1 MARGDDKAPGR
12 RSKEGTCCSEPKDG
26 APPTSPV
33 RHRRVISVL
42 AKARGNAMGRR
53 PIISGL
59 DMRVVSDKD
68 VVRQETP
75 SPMSMVV
82 YGNLEIR
89 ASAGAG
95 VKVPWKVSWKVPEWV
110 RSAMR

>member
-1 MARGDDKAPGR
+1 
-12 RSKEGTCCSEPKDG
+12 
-26 APPTSPV
+26 
-33 RHRRVISVL
+33 
-42 AKARGNAMGRR
+42 
-53 PIISGL
+53 
-59 DMRVVSDKD
+59 MRVVSDKD